1 MTVGSRYRINEKQVV
16 YQSFDEEI
24 ISINLDLGTYYTPR
38 DAGVE
43 FWSWIAKGYDWAAIR
58 QAIGETYLGDPVAIE
73 GECLAFVD
81 KLAENG
87 LVTCATDGAEQD
99 SIAPGEPQALER
111 QLRIRAAGRERPT
124 DSLVCRPINVER
136 RCAID
141 VAVKDRPAE
150 AKKRASCIS
159 FNGYRSAV
167 PVAL

>member
-24 ISINLDLGTYYTPR
+24 ISINLDLGTYYSLR
-38 DAGVE
+38 GAGVE

-87 LVTCATDGAEQD
+87 LVTRATDGAEQD
-99 SIAPGEPQALER
+99 STAPASN
-111 QLRIRAAGRERPT
+111 GRP
-124 DSLVCRPINVER
+124 
-136 RCAID
+136 
-141 VAVKDRPAE
+141 
-150 AKKRASCIS
+150 KRA
-159 FNGYRSAV
+159 F
-167 PVAL
+167 VAPELEVFTDMQDLLLLDPIHEADWSGWPQKADR